1 MVILDENHEVF
12 DVLECK
18 NVYDLGAL
26 LTAAREIGAHLESYD
41 FDIAKQAFFQEFS
54 MERLMAL

>member
-1 MVILDENHEVF
+1 VEF
-12 DVLECK
+12 K